1 MLYALWRLSHGRV
14 LTLTKTLEKIGGGG
28 PLRNS
33 KLLKLLALIFAFSLI
48 AAACGD
54 DDDDGGSSS
63 SSDNSAL
70 SEESSDDDA
79 SSSETAEE
87 EAKEEDHSDDDGH
100 DHSDDEEAEEE
111 AAGAFSDAV
120 NGDGAELLES
130 LIDNPPGAAD
140 DSLDPVVITMSN
152 IEGTPVGSFPEIREG
167 AAAAAKAF
175 NENYGGMNG
184 RPIDFQP
191 CVHGLDPAEA
201 TNCANDIA
209 DEAPTLHIQ
218 GIDFFN
224 PLQWPTLVAAG
235 VPVMQ
240 TVPIF
245 VSDFNTPGLIST
257 EGGCVS
263 AFPTGMQYM
272 ADVVKAD
279 PLIIL
284 YANSAPGIECYND
297 TEARPAQQLVD
308 EGKLTSFVG
317 VEDASG
323 DPTDNEAVVQRIME
337 AAATG
342 DNPGVFF
349 GLQASDCAELVA
361 GMVAAGYDGV
371 IVSSASCKDD
381 SVLSQ
386 PFSHGMVI
394 SGEEEIY
401 TPNEGIELSAY
412 QTKYNPWRDA
422 NQDAYGPDAPKSQF
436 MNVAHDVMV
445 TAIITMMRFENG
457 GGDVDDN
464 AALIEYL
471 AGQDNWNRA
480 GRSKPMDCTTNSSE
494 FVSVC
499 KKDAGY
505 YIWNGYE
512 NGGWSY
518 GPLGTEIL
526 DATDLLLRMAEGPNA
541 RPAAG

>member
-14 LTLTKTLEKIGGGG
+14 LTLTKTLGKIGGGG

-63 SSDNSAL
+63 SDNSAL

-79 SSSETAEE
+79 SSSEAAEE
-87 EAKEEDHSDDDGH
+87 EATEEAAEEEAEE
-100 DHSDDEEAEEE
+100 EEAEEE
-111 AAGAFSDAV
+111 AEEAAGDFSDAV

-130 LIDNPPGAAD
+130 LIDNPPGPAD
-140 DSLDPVVITMSN
+140 DSLDPIVITMSN

-175 NENYGGMNG
+175 NDNLGGMNG

-342 DNPGVFF
+342 SNPGVFF

-436 MNVAHDVMV
+436 MNVAHDVLV
-445 TAIITMMRFENG
+445 TAVITMMRFENE

-480 GRSKPMDCTTNSSE
+480 GRSKPMNCTTNSSE

-526 DATDLLLRMAEGPNA
+526 DATDLLLRMAEGANA

>member
-14 LTLTKTLEKIGGGG
+14 LTLTKTLGKIGGGG

-63 SSDNSAL
+63 SDNSAL

-79 SSSETAEE
+79 SSSEAAEE
-87 EAKEEDHSDDDGH
+87 EATE
-100 DHSDDEEAEEE
+100 EEAEEE
-111 AAGAFSDAV
+111 AEEEEAEEEAEEAAGDFSDAV

-130 LIDNPPGAAD
+130 LIDNPPGPAD
-140 DSLDPVVITMSN
+140 DSLDPIVITMSN

-175 NENYGGMNG
+175 NDNLGGMNG

-342 DNPGVFF
+342 SNPGVFF

-436 MNVAHDVMV
+436 MNVAHDVLV
-445 TAIITMMRFENG
+445 TAVITMMRFENE

-480 GRSKPMDCTTNSSE
+480 GRSKPMNCTTNSSE

-526 DATDLLLRMAEGPNA
+526 DATDLLLRMAEGANA

>member
-1 MLYALWRLSHGRV
+1 M
-14 LTLTKTLEKIGGGG
+14 
-28 PLRNS
+28 RNS

-63 SSDNSAL
+63 SDNSAL

-79 SSSETAEE
+79 SSEEAPEE

-111 AAGAFSDAV
+111 EGPAGDFSDAV

-130 LIDNPPGAAD
+130 LIDMPPGAAD

-175 NENYGGMNG
+175 NDNYGGMNG

-209 DEAPTLHIQ
+209 DEAPIMHIQ

-272 ADVVKAD
+272 AEVIEAD

-308 EGKLTSFVG
+308 EGKLVSFVG

-323 DPTDNEAVVQRIME
+323 DPTDNEAVVQRILEE
-337 AAATG
+337 AAKG
-342 DNPGVFF
+342 SNPGVYF

-361 GMVAAGYDGV
+361 GMVAAGYEGE

-386 PFSHGMVI
+386 PFSHGMTFG
-394 SGEEEIY
+394 GEEEIY
-401 TPNEGIELSAY
+401 TPNDGIQLSPY
-412 QTKYNPWRDA
+412 QTKYNPWREA
-422 NQDAYGPDAPKSQF
+422 NIDAYGPDAPKSQF

-445 TAIITMMRFENG
+445 TAIITLMRFENS
-457 GGDVDDN
+457 GGDVEDN
-464 AALIEYL
+464 AAVIEYL
-471 AGQDNWNRA
+471 VGQDNWNRA
-480 GRSKPMDCTTNSSE
+480 GRSLPMDCTTNSSE

-499 KKDAGY
+499 KKDSGY
-505 YIWNGYE
+505 YIWNGYD

-518 GPLGTEIL
+518 GPLGTDLI
-526 DATDLLLRMAEGPNA
+526 DGTDLLLRMAEGANA
-541 RPAAG
+541 RPAAE

>member
-1 MLYALWRLSHGRV
+1 M
-14 LTLTKTLEKIGGGG
+14 
-28 PLRNS
+28 RNS
-33 KLLKLLALIFAFSLI
+33 KLLKLLSLIFTFALI
-48 AAACGD
+48 AAACGGD
-54 DDDDGGSSS
+54 DDDSGSSS
-63 SSDNSAL
+63 SSDNSAI
-70 SEESSDDDA
+70 SDDSAD
-79 SSSETAEE
+79 E
-87 EAKEEDHSDDDGH
+87 
-100 DHSDDEEAEEE
+100 EEAEEE
-111 AAGAFSDAV
+111 APAAEEEAEEEAPAAEEEAEEAPAAEEEAAAAGEFSDAV
-120 NGDGAELLES
+120 NGDGSELLES
-130 LIDNPPGAAD
+130 IMDAKSGPAD
-140 DSLDPVVITMSN
+140 DSKDAFVVTMSN

-184 RPIDFQP
+184 RSIDFQP

-209 DEAPTLHIQ
+209 DTAPNVHIQ

-224 PLQWPTLVAAG
+224 PLMWPTIVASG

-263 AFPTGMQYM
+263 AFPTGMQYL
-272 ADVVKAD
+272 AEVIKAD

-308 EGKLTSFVG
+308 EGKLTSFIG

-323 DPTDNEAVVQRIME
+323 DPTDNEAVVQKIIAE
-337 AAATG
+337 AAKG
-342 DNPGVFF
+342 SNPGVFF
-349 GLQASDCAELVA
+349 GLQASDCAELIA
-361 GMVAAGYDGV
+361 GMVAAGYDGA

-386 PFSHGMVI
+386 PYSHGMTFG
-394 SGEEEIY
+394 GEEEIY
-401 TPNEGIELSAY
+401 TPNDGIQLSAY
-412 QTKYNPWRDA
+412 QTKYNPWRLA
-422 NQDAYGPDAPKSQF
+422 NLDAYGPDAPKSQF

-445 TAIITMMRFENG
+445 TAIITAMRFENG

-464 AALIEYL
+464 ASFIAFM

-480 GRSKPMDCTTNSSE
+480 GRSKPMDCTQNSSE

-499 KKDAGY
+499 KKDSGY
-505 YIWNGYE
+505 YIWNGFD

-526 DATDLLLRMAEGPNA
+526 DATDLLLRMAEGANA

>member
-1 MLYALWRLSHGRV
+1 MLS
-14 LTLTKTLEKIGGGG
+14 
-28 PLRNS
+28 
-33 KLLKLLALIFAFSLI
+33 LIFTFALI
-48 AAACGD
+48 AAACGGD
-54 DDDDGGSSS
+54 DADSGSSS
-63 SSDNSAL
+63 SSDNSAI
-70 SEESSDDDA
+70 SDD
-79 SSSETAEE
+79 SAE
-87 EAKEEDHSDDDGH
+87 
-100 DHSDDEEAEEE
+100 EEAEEE
-111 AAGAFSDAV
+111 APAAEEEAEEEAPAAEEEAEEAPAAEEEAEEAGEFSNAV
-120 NGDGAELLES
+120 NGDGSELLES
-130 LIDNPPGAAD
+130 VMDAKSGPAD
-140 DSLDPVVITMSN
+140 DSLDAFVVTMSN

-184 RPIDFQP
+184 RSIDFQP

-209 DEAPTLHIQ
+209 DEQPNVHIQ

-224 PLQWPTLVAAG
+224 PLMWPTIVASG

-272 ADVVKAD
+272 AEVIKAD

-308 EGKLTSFVG
+308 EGKLTSFIG

-323 DPTDNEAVVQRIME
+323 DPTDNEAVVQKIIEE
-337 AAATG
+337 AAKG
-342 DNPGVFF
+342 SNPGVFF
-349 GLQASDCAELVA
+349 GLQASDCAELIA
-361 GMVAAGYDGV
+361 GMVAAGYDGA

-381 SVLSQ
+381 SVISQ
-386 PFSHGMVI
+386 SYSHGMTMQ
-394 SGEEEIY
+394 GEEEIY
-401 TPNEGIELSAY
+401 TPNDGIQLSAY
-412 QTKYNPWRDA
+412 QTKYNPWREA
-422 NQDAYGPDAPKSQF
+422 NLDAYGPDAPKSQF

-445 TAIITMMRFENG
+445 TAIITAMRFENG

-464 AALIEYL
+464 AGLIAFM
-471 AGQDNWNRA
+471 AGQNNWNRA
-480 GRSKPMDCTTNSSE
+480 GRSKPMDCTSNSAE

-499 KKDAGY
+499 KKDAGF
-505 YIWNGYE
+505 YIWNGFD

-526 DATDLLLRMAEGPNA
+526 DATDILLRLAAGDNA

>member
-1 MLYALWRLSHGRV
+1 M
-14 LTLTKTLEKIGGGG
+14 
-28 PLRNS
+28 RNS

-79 SSSETAEE
+79 SSSEAAEE
-87 EAKEEDHSDDDGH
+87 EAEEDHSDDDGH
-100 DHSDDEEAEEE
+100 DHSDDEEEAEEE
-111 AAGAFSDAV
+111 AAGDFSDAV

-130 LIDNPPGAAD
+130 LIDNPPGPAD

-175 NENYGGMNG
+175 NDNLGGMNG
-184 RPIDFQP
+184 RSIDFQP

-272 ADVVKAD
+272 AEVVEAD
-279 PLIIL
+279 PVIIL
-284 YANSAPGIECYND
+284 YANSAPGIECYED

-308 EGKLTSFVG
+308 EGKMTSYVG
-317 VEDASG
+317 IEDASG
-323 DPTDNEAVVQRIME
+323 DPTDNEAVVQRIID

-349 GLQASDCAELVA
+349 GLQASD
-361 GMVAAGYDGV
+361 
-371 IVSSASCKDD
+371 
-381 SVLSQ
+381 
-386 PFSHGMVI
+386 
-394 SGEEEIY
+394 
-401 TPNEGIELSAY
+401 
-412 QTKYNPWRDA
+412 
-422 NQDAYGPDAPKSQF
+422 
-436 MNVAHDVMV
+436 
-445 TAIITMMRFENG
+445 
-457 GGDVDDN
+457 
-464 AALIEYL
+464 
-471 AGQDNWNRA
+471 
-480 GRSKPMDCTTNSSE
+480 
-494 FVSVC
+494 
-499 KKDAGY
+499 
-505 YIWNGYE
+505 
-512 NGGWSY
+512 
-518 GPLGTEIL
+518 
-526 DATDLLLRMAEGPNA
+526 
-541 RPAAG
+541 

>member
-14 LTLTKTLEKIGGGG
+14 LTLTKTLGKIGGGG

-63 SSDNSAL
+63 SDNSAL

-79 SSSETAEE
+79 SSSEAAEE
-87 EAKEEDHSDDDGH
+87 EATE
-100 DHSDDEEAEEE
+100 EEAEEE
-111 AAGAFSDAV
+111 AEEEEAEEEAEEAAGDFSDAV

-130 LIDNPPGAAD
+130 LIDNPPGPAD
-140 DSLDPVVITMSN
+140 DSLDPIVITMSN

-175 NENYGGMNG
+175 NDNLGGMNG

-272 ADVVKAD
+272 AEVVEAD
-279 PLIIL
+279 PVIIL
-284 YANSAPGIECYND
+284 YANSAPGIECYED
-297 TEARPAQQLVD
+297 TEKRPAQQLVD

-342 DNPGVFF
+342 SNPGVFF

-436 MNVAHDVMV
+436 MNVAHDVLV
-445 TAIITMMRFENG
+445 TAVITMMRFENG

-480 GRSKPMDCTTNSSE
+480 GRSKPMNCTTNSSE

-526 DATDLLLRMAEGPNA
+526 DATDLLLRMAEGANA

>member
-1 MLYALWRLSHGRV
+1 M
-14 LTLTKTLEKIGGGG
+14 
-28 PLRNS
+28 RNS

-79 SSSETAEE
+79 SSSEAAEEEATEEEASSSETAEE
-87 EAKEEDHSDDDGH
+87 ET
-100 DHSDDEEAEEE
+100 AEEE
-111 AAGAFSDAV
+111 AAGDFSDAV

-140 DSLDPVVITMSN
+140 DSLDPIVITMSN

-167 AAAAAKAF
+167 AAAAAQAF
-175 NENYGGMNG
+175 NDSLGGMNG

-342 DNPGVFF
+342 SNPGVFF

-386 PFSHGMVI
+386 SFSHGMVI
-394 SGEEEIY
+394 AGEEEIY
-401 TPNEGIELSAY
+401 TPNEGIELSGY

-526 DATDLLLRMAEGPNA
+526 DATDLLLRMAEGANA

>member
-1 MLYALWRLSHGRV
+1 
-14 LTLTKTLEKIGGGG
+14 
-28 PLRNS
+28 LRTS
-33 KLLKLLALIFAFSLI
+33 KLLKLLSLIFAFALI

-70 SEESSDDDA
+70 SEESS
-79 SSSETAEE
+79 EE
-87 EAKEEDHSDDDGH
+87 EAP
-100 DHSDDEEAEEE
+100 AEEE
-111 AAGAFSDAV
+111 AAEEEAPAEEEAAEEEAPAEEEAGEAFSDAV

-140 DSLDPVVITMSN
+140 DSLDAIVITMSN

-167 AAAAAKAF
+167 AEAAAKAF
-175 NENYGGMNG
+175 NDNYGGMNG

-209 DEAPTLHIQ
+209 DEAPNVHIQ

-272 ADVVKAD
+272 AEVIEAD

-308 EGKLTSFVG
+308 EGKLTSFIG

-323 DPTDNEAVVQRIME
+323 DPTDNEAVVQRIIEE
-337 AAATG
+337 AAKG
-342 DNPGVFF
+342 SNPGVYF

-361 GMVAAGYDGV
+361 GMVAAGYEGQ

-386 PFSHGMVI
+386 PFSHGMTF
-394 SGEEEIY
+394 GGDEEIY
-401 TPNEGIELSAY
+401 TPNDGIQLSYYA
-412 QTKYNPWRDA
+412 TKYQAWREA
-422 NQDAYGPDAPKSQF
+422 NIEAYGPDAPLSVF
-436 MNVAHDVMV
+436 MNVAHDVMT
-445 TAIITMMRFENG
+445 TALITLMRLENE

-464 AALIEYL
+464 AAVIEYF
-471 AGQDNWNRA
+471 AGQDNWHRA
-480 GRSKPMDCTTNSSE
+480 GRSVPMDCTQNSSE

-499 KKDAGY
+499 KKDSGY

-518 GPLGTEIL
+518 GPLGTDLI
-526 DATDLLLRMAEGPNA
+526 DGTDLLLRMADGANA

>member
-1 MLYALWRLSHGRV
+1 MSKAIVLLSGGMDSTTALSVAIKEGFECYV
-14 LTLTKTLEKIGGGG
+14 LTLDYGQRHQNEI
-28 PLRNS
+28 NS
-33 KLLKLLALIFAFSLI
+33 AKNIVKDFEIIEHKLLSIDLTFFGGSALTDGNLKVPEKESTGIPITYVPARNTIFFSLALAW
-48 AAACGD
+48 
-54 DDDDGGSSS
+54 
-63 SSDNSAL
+63 
-70 SEESSDDDA
+70 
-79 SSSETAEE
+79 AEVVQ
-87 EAKEEDHSDDDGH
+87 A
-100 DHSDDEEAEEE
+100 
-111 AAGAFSDAV
+111 
-120 NGDGAELLES
+120 
-130 LIDNPPGAAD
+130 
-140 DSLDPVVITMSN
+140 DPV
-152 IEGTPVGSFPEIREG
+152 
-167 AAAAAKAF
+167 
-175 NENYGGMNG
+175 
-184 RPIDFQP
+184 
-191 CVHGLDPAEA
+191 
-201 TNCANDIA
+201 
-209 DEAPTLHIQ
+209 
-218 GIDFFN
+218 
-224 PLQWPTLVAAG
+224 
-235 VPVMQ
+235 
-240 TVPIF
+240 
-245 VSDFNTPGLIST
+245 
-257 EGGCVS
+257 
-263 AFPTGMQYM
+263 
-272 ADVVKAD
+272 
-279 PLIIL
+279 IIL
-284 YANSAPGIECYND
+284 YANSAPGIECYED
-297 TEARPAQQLVD
+297 TEKRPAQQLVD
-308 EGKLTSFVG
+308 EGKMTSFVG
-317 VEDASG
+317 IEDASG

-337 AAATG
+337 AAASG
-342 DNPGVFF
+342 SNPGVFF

-386 PFSHGMVI
+386 PFSHGMII

-445 TAIITMMRFENG
+445 TAIITMMRFENS

-505 YIWNGYE
+505 YIWNGYD

-526 DATDLLLRMAEGPNA
+526 DATDLLLRMAEGANA

>member
-1 MLYALWRLSHGRV
+1 
-14 LTLTKTLEKIGGGG
+14 
-28 PLRNS
+28 LRNS
-33 KLLKLLALIFAFSLI
+33 KLLKLLSLIFTFALI
-48 AAACGD
+48 AAACGGD
-54 DDDDGGSSS
+54 DNDSGSSS
-63 SSDNSAL
+63 NSDNSAI
-70 SEESSDDDA
+70 SDDSA
-79 SSSETAEE
+79 
-87 EAKEEDHSDDDGH
+87 
-100 DHSDDEEAEEE
+100 EAEEE
-111 AAGAFSDAV
+111 APAAEEEAPAAEEEAPAAEEEAPAAEEEAPAAEEEAGSFSDAV

-130 LIDNPPGAAD
+130 IMDAKSGAAD
-140 DSLDPVVITMSN
+140 DSKDAFVVTMSN

-184 RPIDFQP
+184 RSIDFQA

-209 DEAPTLHIQ
+209 DEGPNVHIQ

-224 PLQWPTLVAAG
+224 PLMWPTLVASG

-263 AFPTGMQYM
+263 AFPTGIQYM

-284 YANSAPGIECYND
+284 YSNSAPGIECYND

-308 EGKLTSFVG
+308 EGVLTSFIG
-317 VEDASG
+317 VQDASG
-323 DPTDNEAVVQRIME
+323 DPTDNEAVVQKILEE
-337 AAATG
+337 AAKG
-342 DNPGVFF
+342 SNPGVYF
-349 GLQASDCAELVA
+349 GIQASDCGELVA
-361 GMVAAGYDGV
+361 AMKAAGYTGA

-386 PFSHGMVI
+386 SFSHGMI
-394 SGEEEIY
+394 FGGDEEIY
-401 TPNEGIELSAY
+401 TPNDGIVLSPY
-412 QTKYNPWRDA
+412 VTKYSAWREA
-422 NQDAYGPDAPKSQF
+422 NLDAYGPDAPKSQF

-445 TAIITMMRFENG
+445 TAIITAMRFENG

-464 AALIEYL
+464 ASFIAFM
-471 AGQDNWNRA
+471 AGQDNWHRA
-480 GRSKPMDCTTNSSE
+480 GRSISMDCTQNSSE

-499 KKDAGY
+499 RKDSGY
-505 YIWNGYE
+505 YIWNGFD

-518 GPLGTEIL
+518 GPLGTDLI
-526 DATDLLLRMAEGPNA
+526 DATDLLLRMAEGANA
-541 RPAAG
+541 RPAAS

>member
-1 MLYALWRLSHGRV
+1 M
-14 LTLTKTLEKIGGGG
+14 
-28 PLRNS
+28 RNS

-70 SEESSDDDA
+70 SEESSEDDA
-79 SSSETAEE
+79 SSEEAPEE

-111 AAGAFSDAV
+111 AEGPAGDFSDAV

-130 LIDNPPGAAD
+130 LIDMPPGPAD

-272 ADVVKAD
+272 AEVVEAD
-279 PLIIL
+279 PVIIL
-284 YANSAPGIECYND
+284 YANSAPGIECYED
-297 TEARPAQQLVD
+297 TEKRPAQQLVD
-308 EGKLTSFVG
+308 EGKMTSFVG
-317 VEDASG
+317 IEDASG
-323 DPTDNEAVVQRIME
+323 DPTDNEAVVQRIIE

-394 SGEEEIY
+394 SGEEEI
-401 TPNEGIELSAY
+401 
-412 QTKYNPWRDA
+412 
-422 NQDAYGPDAPKSQF
+422 
-436 MNVAHDVMV
+436 
-445 TAIITMMRFENG
+445 
-457 GGDVDDN
+457 
-464 AALIEYL
+464 
-471 AGQDNWNRA
+471 
-480 GRSKPMDCTTNSSE
+480 
-494 FVSVC
+494 
-499 KKDAGY
+499 
-505 YIWNGYE
+505 
-512 NGGWSY
+512 
-518 GPLGTEIL
+518 
-526 DATDLLLRMAEGPNA
+526 
-541 RPAAG
+541 